1 MLGQSACI
9 RISLLILPCSSMQKD
24 THLRQASGL
33 KRGTGKGTILVTLV
47 TRVHASK
54 TSKADKRRTL
64 DEGA

>member
-33 KRGTGKGTILVTLV
+33 KRGTGTGKGAVV